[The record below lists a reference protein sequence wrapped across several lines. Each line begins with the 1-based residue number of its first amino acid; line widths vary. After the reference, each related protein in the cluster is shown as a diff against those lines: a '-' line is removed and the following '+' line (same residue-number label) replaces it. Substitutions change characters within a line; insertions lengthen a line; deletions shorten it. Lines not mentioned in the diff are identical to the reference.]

1 MTNQEAVDL
10 QILAARI
17 KNATEKSPV
26 RARDLGK
33 LLQSIV
39 TIALSTLRVNDT
51 VQIDDMRRHLG
62 EEWSVLEETAPSS
75 AVFGLFQLDRY
86 GIVLGYICSTNK
98 KVYTHGKDGNPVPQD
113 LDRTFDNLGRRYTV
127 NFNKKSIVLISD
139 YV

>member
-1 MTNQEAVDL
+1 MTDQEAVDL
-10 QILAARI
+10 QNLAARI

-86 GIVLGYICSTNK
+86 GIGVYLRHEQEGVHTRERRKSST
-98 KVYTHGKDGNPVPQD
+98 PRPRQD
-113 LDRTFDNLGRRYTV
+113 VR
-127 NFNKKSIVLISD
+127 
-139 YV
+139 